1 MYAVDEITPR
11 LRECVLRLGL
21 GSDILP
27 PSRLTGGA
35 SQQTWRFVAKGA
47 EGERPLIL
55 RLEGMR
61 KRAEDGETGIETE
74 ARLLRF
80 VRPLGVPVPRIYHVL
95 EPDEGLGRGYIM
107 ECVEGETLPKKI
119 FQREDFADARERLA
133 GQCGEILARIH
144 QAPSAGLQFLRSS
157 SAQEELER
165 EEAEYRRRGMRRP
178 VFELAFR
185 WLRQRV
191 PQRSAPPALVHG
203 DFRNGN
209 LMVDAQGLR
218 AVLDWELAHLG
229 DPMED
234 LGWLCVNSWRFGRSH
249 LPVGGFGTR
258 EALYAGYESQGLSVD
273 REAAAYWEVF
283 GTLRWGL
290 ICQRMAE
297 AFLTGADPTV
307 ERAAIGRRSSETEID
322 LLMLIDPRARRN

>member
-1 MYAVDEITPR
+1 MNAVDDIVAG
-11 LRECVLRLGL
+11 LRACIPRLGL
-21 GSDILP
+21 GSDVSDLR
-27 PSRLTGGA
+27 RLTGGA
-35 SQQTWRFVAKGA
+35 SQQTWRFVATGPA
-47 EGERPLIL
+47 GQRPLIL

-61 KRAEDGETGIETE
+61 KRAGDTESGIETE

-80 VRPLGVPVPRIYHVL
+80 VEPLGVPVPRVYHVL
-95 EPDEGLGRGYIM
+95 EAEDGLGRGYIM

-119 FQREDFADARERLA
+119 FQREDFAEARAGLA
-133 GQCGEILARIH
+133 RQCGEVLARIH
-144 QAPSAGLQFLRSS
+144 RAPTGELGFLRST
-157 SAQEELER
+157 SAQEELEL
-165 EEAEYRRRGMRRP
+165 EEAAYRRRGMRRP

-185 WLRQRV
+185 WLRHRV
-191 PQRSAPPALVHG
+191 PRRSAPPALVHG

-209 LMVDAQGLR
+209 LMIGPDGLR
-218 AVLDWELAHLG
+218 AVLDWELVHLG

-258 EALYAGYESQGLSVD
+258 EELYAGYESQGLTVD
-273 REAAAYWEVF
+273 REATAFWEVF

-297 AFLTGADPTV
+297 AFISGEDPTV

-322 LLMLIDPRARRN
+322 LLMLIDPRLRS

>member
-1 MYAVDEITPR
+1 MYAADAIAPR
-11 LRECVLRLGL
+11 LRERVSSLGL
-21 GSDILP
+21 GSEITDLR
-27 PSRLTGGA
+27 RLTGGA
-35 SQQTWRFVAKGA
+35 SQQTWRFVATGPA
-47 EGERPLIL
+47 GERPLIL
-55 RLEGMR
+55 RIEGIR
-61 KRAEDGETGIETE
+61 KRAGNGDGGIETE

-80 VRPLGVPVPRIYHVL
+80 VEPLGVPVPRVYHVL
-95 EPDEGLGRGYIM
+95 EPGDGLGRGYIM
-107 ECVEGETLPKKI
+107 ECVEGETVPKKI
-119 FQREDFADARERLA
+119 FEREDFAEGRAHLAR
-133 GQCGEILARIH
+133 QCGEILARIH
-144 QAPSAGLQFLRSS
+144 RAPTEALGFLRST

-191 PQRSAPPALVHG
+191 PQRSAAPALVHG

-209 LMVDAQGLR
+209 LMVGPDGLR
-218 AVLDWELAHLG
+218 AVLDWELVHLG

-249 LPVGGFGTR
+249 LPAGGFGTR
-258 EALYAGYESQGLSVD
+258 EELYAGYESEGLSVD
-273 REAAAYWEVF
+273 REATAFWEVF

-290 ICQRMAE
+290 ICQKMAE
-297 AFLTGADPTV
+297 AFLSGADRTV

-322 LLMLIDPRARRN
+322 LLMLIDPRVRS